1 MKQALIIF
9 ARNPIRGKVKT
20 RLAATMGEE
29 KALSIYCTLLEHTV
43 KITQQLLCDRYV
55 FYADGISLNDH
66 WPDDVYLKRNQVD
79 GDLGARMH
87 YAFDT
92 LFQESYDQLII
103 IGTDCFE
110 LTEDIL
116 QHAFTAL
123 QKHEVV
129 IGPSADGGYYLLGMR
144 QFYPFLFE
152 EKTWSTDT
160 VYSSTIHQ
168 LEMHQISY
176 KPLPTLND
184 IDTEEDWKQ
193 HLSKLNDN

>member
-55 FYADGISLNDH
+55 FFADGISLNDH

-87 YAFDT
+87 HAFDT